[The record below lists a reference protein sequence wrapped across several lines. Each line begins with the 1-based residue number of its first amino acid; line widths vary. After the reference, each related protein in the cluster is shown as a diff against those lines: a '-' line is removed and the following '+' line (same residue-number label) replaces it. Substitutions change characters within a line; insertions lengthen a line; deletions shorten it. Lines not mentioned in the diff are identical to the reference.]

1 MAKQSAAPAPIF
13 RGSPRRLSSSHPA
26 LAGGVGEIVL
36 PDELAAEA
44 AGPAIPISLR
54 GSRAAARLSLPSTSP
69 PGRYAA
75 QLRVGD
81 ETVPVE
87 LDIAPTPRLKVFPTS
102 AHFAAGADGEASVDI
117 NVANVGNVA
126 MDLPPRF
133 VVGMFDDDGLEMA
146 FVEAYREVTDDPAKL
161 FGAFLRGLRFGY
173 GGLLKLRIAK
183 GAGSLAPGEE
193 RSVTLSAQLPET
205 LKSGHSYHG
214 IWKLGP
220 VHYRITVA
228 A

>member
-26 LAGGVGEIVL
+26 LAGRVGEIVL

-44 AGPAIPISLR
+44 SGPAISLR

-102 AHFAAGADGEASVDI
+102 AHFAAGADSEASVDI

-126 MDLPPRF
+126 IDLPPRF

-146 FVEAYREVTDDPAKL
+146 FVEAYREETDDPARL
-161 FGAFLRGLRFGY
+161 FGSFLRGLRSGY
-173 GGLLKLRIAK
+173 GGLLKLRIGK

-193 RSVTLSAQLPET
+193 RSLTLSAHLPET
-205 LKSGHSYHG
+205 LKPGHSYHG